1 MQFLSCRTFE
11 YFHIV
16 STSSLCTLSS
26 INRQQTKSCHPPK
39 AAMVAYRRW
48 SFTKHSNSTTRN
60 TSIAEP
66 CEADAKGQ
74 KQEEMERSQQGREN
88 IQKTNKQ
95 TNKQKTK
102 QNNDEKKKERKEEKK
117 MGNWFGIEPRTSCL
131 VRLIPTTTLLRMT
144 IYIPRKVFNLIPFS

>member
-1 MQFLSCRTFE
+1 
-11 YFHIV
+11 
-16 STSSLCTLSS
+16 
-26 INRQQTKSCHPPK
+26 
-39 AAMVAYRRW
+39 MVAYRRW

-102 QNNDEKKKERKEEKK
+102 QNNDEKKKKGRKKK
-117 MGNWFGIEPRTSCL
+117 KWVIGLGLNPAPPVWCDLSLPL
-131 VRLIPTTTLLRMT
+131 H
-144 IYIPRKVFNLIPFS
+144 Y